1 MGYYNSTELF
11 LYFYYINRHNLVMI
25 IGFDADDTLWENE
38 ANYFEAE
45 QKTGIILKPWYTGD
59 NIEDEIFKT
68 EMSNLDLFGYGAKG
82 FTLSLIETAL
92 RLSKNQITAD
102 KVEQI
107 INLGKNLI
115 NKPVHVRNG
124 VEDTLRN
131 LSKKGYSLVCITK
144 GDLLDQKRK
153 LEKSGLGI
161 YFPGIEVMSG
171 KKEADYHQ
179 LFTKWS
185 INPENF
191 MMVGD
196 SLKSDILPVL
206 ALGGWAV
213 HVPGNSRWK
222 HEMIDE
228 EIKHERFFT
237 CETIRDVVELVLK
250 IEEQDMENG
259 ESVIKIYT
267 DGGCL
272 GNPGPGGWAFIISSG
287 GNELKRSGGD
297 PASTN
302 NKMELTAVI
311 KALERISDTGNYED
325 SKIEIYTDSKYV
337 KNGITLWINNWV
349 KNGWKTASKQPVKNK
364 ELWMRLKELSDPLT
378 VSWRWVKGHA
388 GDPLNEA
395 CDAMVKEEM
404 RKNR

>member
-1 MGYYNSTELF
+1 
-11 LYFYYINRHNLVMI
+11 MI

-45 QKTGIILKPWYTGD
+45 QETGVILKPWYTGD
-59 NIEDEIFKT
+59 DIENEIFMT
-68 EMSNLDLFGYGAKG
+68 EMSNLELFGYGAKG

-92 RLSKNQITAD
+92 RLSKNEITGD
-102 KVEQI
+102 KIEQI

-115 NKPVHVRNG
+115 NKPVHVRSG

-131 LSKKGYSLVCITK
+131 LSGKGHTLVCITK

-153 LEKSGLGI
+153 LEKSGLKNH
-161 YFPGIEVMSG
+161 FSGIEVMS
-171 KKEADYHQ
+171 KKKVADYRE
-179 LFTKWS
+179 LFIKLS
-185 INPENF
+185 INPESF

-206 ALGGWAV
+206 SLGGWAV
-213 HVPGNSRWK
+213 HIPGNSRWR
-222 HEMIDE
+222 HEMVDG
-228 EIKHERFFT
+228 EIRHDRFLT
-237 CETIRDVVELVLK
+237 GNTIRDVVDFVLK
-250 IEEQDMENG
+250 IEKRSMGSG
-259 ESVIKIYT
+259 ESVIEIYT

-287 GNELKRSGGD
+287 GNEIRKSGGD
-297 PASTN
+297 PATTN

-311 KALERISDTGNYED
+311 NSLEKISDSGIPSD
-325 SKIEIYTDSKYV
+325 RMIEIYTDSKYV
-337 KNGITLWINNWV
+337 KNGITSWIHNWV

-364 ELWMRLKELSDPLT
+364 ELWMRLKELSDPLPIT
-378 VSWRWVKGHA
+378 WKWVKGHA

-404 RKNR
+404 NKNR